1 MGVRLY
7 ERKYTYI
14 HSIWISV
21 HLSHALFL
29 MPIYQPMIWRI
40 YAKKSGEMIFKFIFK
55 CLSESRKINYV
66 KANGILLGTRMRN
79 NRKVFIYM
87 VKDFFVELIHK
98 NDNNN
103 EAEYLNTFT
112 SLRGLNAYLE
122 NEFKAAAF

>member
-1 MGVRLY
+1 ML
-7 ERKYTYI
+7 
-14 HSIWISV
+14 
-21 HLSHALFL
+21 
-29 MPIYQPMIWRI
+29 
-40 YAKKSGEMIFKFIFK
+40 FKFVFQ

-87 VKDFFVELIHK
+87 VKDFFVELIHR
-98 NDNNN
+98 NDNDK
-103 EAEYLNTFT
+103 EVAEGLTTFT